1 MMKPDWQEF
10 IIGLIQASHQTP
22 PSRFK
27 KETLKLLQKVVPFD
41 MALWLSGDVAHYE
54 VHNMYLFELPDNLME
69 SWQNIKHQD
78 RTLAYVVANPGK
90 TVDAM
95 ELYRPEERREL
106 ELYKNHSKLFGI
118 EAVVCTA
125 SPDPDLGLLEVMSL
139 YRRKAEPGFS
149 RDERQAKQGLFP
161 LMSQAWRNN
170 QILHMKNAAAGVREG
185 AAAIVDAKGWVRQ
198 AESMFMELMRQEYPE
213 WTPPSLPEPLLKW
226 LESASAPEFH
236 GSALNFFRVPQK
248 ELTLLQIQPRGLL
261 AVLSPREEQI
271 ARSYAAGLTYKE
283 IAKEYNLADATVRS
297 HLESIYRKL
306 EISNKVELIQLI
318 G

>member
-1 MMKPDWQEF
+1 MMKPGWREF
-10 IIGLIQASHQTP
+10 IISLIQVSHQIP
-22 PSRFK
+22 PSQFK

-41 MALWLSGDVAHYE
+41 MALWLSGDVANYE
-54 VHNMYLFELPDNLME
+54 VHNMYLLGLPDSLME
-69 SWQNIKHQD
+69 SWQKIKHQD
-78 RTLAYVVANPGK
+78 RTLAYVVANPEK

-118 EAVVCTA
+118 EAVICTA
-125 SPDPDLGLLEVMSL
+125 SPDPELGLLEVMSL

-149 RDERQAKQGLFP
+149 REERQAKQDLFP

-185 AAAIVDAKGWVRQ
+185 AAAIIDSKGWVRQ
-198 AESMFMELMRQEYPE
+198 AESMFLELLRQEYPE
-213 WTPPSLPEPLLKW
+213 WTPPSLPGPLLKW
-226 LESASAPEFH
+226 LENSSAPEFH

-271 ARSYAAGLTYKE
+271 ARSYSAGLTYKE
-283 IAKEYNLADATVRS
+283 IAKEYHLADATVRS

-306 EISNKVELIQLI
+306 EISSKVELIQLI